1 MKNALL
7 RHSTILLLFFSV
19 IFCAKAQVPKIGV
32 DSLLDVA
39 CWNVEW
45 FGNTSNG
52 PTNEALQFDNVKQV
66 LVNTDFDVWGLCEV
80 SEFSTYM
87 NLQSQ
92 LPKYESI
99 LASYSQ
105 TQKTALFYKKDMFDL
120 ISFQH
125 VLSESV
131 YNYNLAGRPP
141 LEVILKT
148 KNRPVIDTICF
159 LVVHLKALADQ
170 DSYDRRRNASIA
182 IKNDYLDK
190 NRKQM
195 KTIMLG
201 DWNDDLDLST
211 FSNQPS
217 PFQNFVQDTNYFFT
231 TKLLSESGKKTYA
244 FIEGSFIDH
253 IMINHQL
260 KSFYMP
266 ASTKVLDM
274 MPSYISNF
282 SNNTS
287 DHYPVVSYFNLNRP
301 PVLPTSLP
309 ELDSHMPI
317 LTYDAQGHHLL
328 IKAHRLMLI
337 TIYDISGKQILNKQF
352 PGSGHYLQPISE
364 LPPGFY
370 MMQWQTSGQ
379 KGVVK
384 FIR

>member
-1 MKNALL
+1 MKNSLL
-7 RHSTILLLFFSV
+7 SQSIIIPLFFSV
-19 IFCAKAQVPKIGV
+19 IFSAKSQVPKMGV

-39 CWNVEW
+39 CWNLEW

-66 LVNTDFDVWGLCEV
+66 LLNTDFDVWGLCEV
-80 SEFSTYM
+80 SDFSTYM

-92 LPKYESI
+92 LPKYQSV
-99 LASYSQ
+99 LASFSQ

-141 LEVILKT
+141 LEVVLKT
-148 KNRPVIDTICF
+148 TNRPVIDTICF
-159 LVVHLKALADQ
+159 LVVHLKAMADQ
-170 DSYDRRRNASIA
+170 DSYDRRKNASIA

-190 NRKQM
+190 TRKQM

-211 FSNQPS
+211 FNNQPS

-231 TKLLSESGKKTYA
+231 TKLLSEAGKKTYA

-253 IMINHQL
+253 IMINRQL
-260 KSFYMP
+260 KSMYMP

-287 DHYPVVSYFNLNRP
+287 DHYPVVSYFNLNSP
-301 PVLPTSLP
+301 AVLPTSLP
-309 ELDSHMPI
+309 ELDSDIPTF
-317 LTYDAQGHHLL
+317 TYDAQGHHLL
-328 IKAHRLMLI
+328 IETHTPMLI
-337 TIYDISGKQILNKQF
+337 TIYDISGKQIIHKQF
-352 PGSGHYLQPISE
+352 PESGLYLQPISDFI
-364 LPPGFY
+364 PGFY
-370 MMQWQTSGQ
+370 IMQWQTAGQ
-379 KGVVK
+379 KGIAK

>member
-1 MKNALL
+1 MKNTFIQYIALF
-7 RHSTILLLFFSV
+7 SFIFATIFNANS
-19 IFCAKAQVPKIGV
+19 QVPKMGV

-45 FGNTSNG
+45 LGSASNG

-66 LVNTDFDVWGLCEV
+66 LLNTDFDVWGLCEV
-80 SEFSTYM
+80 SDFSTYL

-92 LPKYESI
+92 LPKYESV

-105 TQKTALFYKKDMFDL
+105 TQKTALFYRKDMFER

-125 VLSESV
+125 VLTESV

-141 LEVILKT
+141 LEVVLRT
-148 KNRPVIDTICF
+148 KNKPVIDTMCF
-159 LVVHLKALADQ
+159 LVVHLKAIADQ
-170 DSYDRRRNASIA
+170 ESYNRRSNASIA

-190 NRKQM
+190 YRKQM

-217 PFQNFVQDTNYFFT
+217 PFLNFVQDTNYFFT
-231 TKLLSESGKKTYA
+231 TKLLSEAGKKTYA
-244 FIEGSFIDH
+244 FIDGSFIDH
-253 IMINHQL
+253 IMINRPL
-260 KSFYMP
+260 KSFYMSG
-266 ASTKVLDM
+266 STKVLDM

-301 PVLPTSLP
+301 AVVPTSIP
-309 ELDSHMPI
+309 EIYNPAPVMS
-317 LTYDAQGHHLL
+317 YDIQNHHLH
-328 IKAHRLMLI
+328 IETHIPMLLS
-337 TIYDISGKQILNKQF
+337 IYDISGKNMITREFLES
-352 PGSGHYLQPISE
+352 GSYIQSVSE
-364 LPPGFY
+364 LLPGFY
-370 MMQWQTSGQ
+370 LMKWQASGQ
-379 KGVVK
+379 EGMIK